1 MQLRPDVSG
10 LVKRTASLQSQPELS
25 EVLKWLAVELS
36 SGKRTF
42 NSRRMETAIAK
53 STAVICYRRLRR
65 RPFVTRR
72 LSCCIYCTLVCTRI
86 GFC

>member
-10 LVKRTASLQSQPELS
+10 LVKRTASVQSQPELS
-25 EVLKWLAVELS
+25 EVLKWLTVELS

-65 RPFVTRR
+65 RSFVTRR